1 MEKNRELLKTNLLVS
16 VILVCGFLVTAFFSY
31 QANYEASLN
40 NIEQV
45 ASLTT
50 EGIYYQLTA
59 LFTRPVNISLTMAHD
74 SLLAA
79 HLEGEAAHLEDE
91 QYA

>member
-59 LFTRPVNISLTMAHD
+59 LFTS
-74 SLLAA
+74 
-79 HLEGEAAHLEDE
+79 
-91 QYA
+91 

>member
-50 EGIYYQLTA
+50 
-59 LFTRPVNISLTMAHD
+59 
-74 SLLAA
+74 
-79 HLEGEAAHLEDE
+79 
-91 QYA
+91 

>member
-1 MEKNRELLKTNLLVS
+1 MGKNRELLKTNVLVS
-16 VILVCGFLVTAFFSY
+16 VILIFGFVVTAFFSY

-59 LFTRPVNISLTMAHD
+59 LFTKPINISITMAHD
-74 SLLAA
+74 SLLVD
-79 HLEGEAAHLEDE
+79 HL
-91 QYA
+91 